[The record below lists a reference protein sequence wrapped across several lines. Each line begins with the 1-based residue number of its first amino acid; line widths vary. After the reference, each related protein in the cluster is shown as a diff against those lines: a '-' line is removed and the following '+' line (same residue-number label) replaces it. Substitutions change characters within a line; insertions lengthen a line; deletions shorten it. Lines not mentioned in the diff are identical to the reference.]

1 MCNIN
6 TGLSLKLFSFGRHR
20 SAVYFHFHSPHSLVI
35 GASGAPYLSRLTPH
49 LPPSPTLSQAS
60 PGPLSLSLSL
70 LALSAAAAAAAAVLG
85 SLCLL
90 HIILLK
96 IKVILLSSIFLSL

>member
-60 PGPLSLSLSL
+60 PGPLSLSL

>member
-60 PGPLSLSLSL
+60 PGPLSLSL
-70 LALSAAAAAAAAVLG
+70 LALSAAAAVLG

>member
-70 LALSAAAAAAAAVLG
+70 LALSAAAVLG

>member
-49 LPPSPTLSQAS
+49 LPPSPTLSQPS

-70 LALSAAAAAAAAVLG
+70 LALSAAAAAVLG

>member
-70 LALSAAAAAAAAVLG
+70 LALSAAAAAVLG

>member
-20 SAVYFHFHSPHSLVI
+20 SAVYFHFLSPHSLVI

-60 PGPLSLSLSL
+60 PGPLSLSL
-70 LALSAAAAAAAAVLG
+70 LALSAAAAAVLG

>member
-49 LPPSPTLSQAS
+49 LPPSPTLSQGS

-70 LALSAAAAAAAAVLG
+70 LALSAAAAAVLG